1 MLTKMKHRNK
11 LYTIFS
17 ISIII
22 TSIFLI
28 LPTTGKVNEK
38 TNIVINKQPI
48 LPNNFRIGDLIF
60 IESISFFHNICNSW
74 DHVAM
79 YIGNNQFIEANDY
92 SSIPPPIGGT
102 CGVQITPLWK
112 YKLWTQYCTF
122 GSVKNTTEKQ
132 RKAAVNWALDQI
144 GDGNFQKCWGNG
156 SWWANPNPNDKN
168 DPDSNNWYCAEL
180 IWAAYYNTSNGT
192 IDLDI
197 HPGPLQPPTGDGLHF
212 AVNPQ
217 NIASHNK
224 ILLYSDRNAPKT
236 PFIPS
241 GELKRI
247 TLPQIGEYYTF
258 SSENIGKELSFQWA
272 WGDSFKPDKWDRYIE
287 IKSNT
292 TIIKNHRWLRINIH
306 DRLDQNFVF
315 DIRVRCKDK
324 NGRISNW
331 SEPLPVHVTP
341 NSYDTDWI
349 TPKGFI
355 DNDWEG
361 EKNIIDEKTNKN
373 AVYKKKRDIEWS
385 DSPLILTLNESKLIK
400 GFRIKACKNDHIDEM
415 KISFYNHNKCIINFT
430 YNNWPNMR
438 WKIIDL
444 HRYKINI
451 NRVEIY
457 FHINNS
463 YQNLGFYINPIHI
476 YGFSFWEYKGW
487 VC

>member
-1 MLTKMKHRNK
+1 MLKKRSHKNK
-11 LYTIFS
+11 LNALFLILIIF
-17 ISIII
+17 I
-22 TSIFLI
+22 SIFLT
-28 LPTTGKVNEK
+28 LPTSGNPIEK
-38 TNIVINKQPI
+38 NKIILNKQPI
-48 LPNNFRIGDLIF
+48 LPENFQIGDLIF

-92 SSIPPPIGGT
+92 SGIPSPIGGT

-122 GSVKNTTEKQ
+122 GTVKNISEKQ
-132 RKAAVNWALDQI
+132 RKTAVDWAKEQI

-168 DPDSNNWYCAEL
+168 DPDSTNWYCAEL

-197 HPGPLQPPTGDGLHF
+197 TPGPLQPPSGDGIHL

-224 ILLYSDRNAPKT
+224 ILLYSDKDAPKA
-236 PFIPS
+236 PSIPS
-241 GELKRI
+241 GDLLRI
-247 TLPQIGEYYTF
+247 TLPQIGQYSTF
-258 SSENIGKELSFQWA
+258 LKDNLDKELSFQWA
-272 WGDSFKPDKWDRYIE
+272 WGDSFIPDKWGKYIE

-292 TIIKNHRWLRINIH
+292 TITKNHKWLRINIH
-306 DRLDQNFVF
+306 DILDQNFVF

-331 SEPLPVHVTP
+331 SKPLPVHVTP
-341 NSYDTDWI
+341 NNYDADWI
-349 TPKGFI
+349 IPRGFI
-355 DNDWEG
+355 DNDWNG
-361 EKNIIDEKTNKN
+361 EENIIENKN
-373 AVYKKKRDIEWS
+373 YKDAVYKKINDIEWS

-400 GFRIKACKNDHIDEM
+400 GFRIKANNNHHLDEM
-415 KISFYNHNKCIINFT
+415 KISFYNNNENIINFT
-430 YNNWPNMR
+430 YKNWPNMR

-444 HRYKINI
+444 HRYKINVD
-451 NRVEIY
+451 RVEIN

-463 YQNLGFYINPIHI
+463 YQNLGFFINPIHV
-476 YGFSFWEYKGW
+476 YGFSFWEYRGW
-487 VC
+487 I

>member
-1 MLTKMKHRNK
+1 MLIKRGQIRK
-11 LYTIFS
+11 
-17 ISIII
+17 II
-22 TSIFLI
+22 TIIFVNLI
-28 LPTTGKVNEK
+28 IFTQFILLTSSVQ
-38 TNIVINKQPI
+38 NIEININKQPI
-48 LPNNFRIGDLIF
+48 LPKNFKIGDLIF

-102 CGVQITPLWK
+102 SGVQITPLWK
-112 YKLWTQYCTF
+112 YKLWTQYCAF
-122 GSVKNTTEKQ
+122 GTVKNINEKQ
-132 RKAAVNWALDQI
+132 RKAAVDWAIAQI
-144 GDGNFQKCWGNG
+144 DDGNFQKCWGNG

-197 HPGPLQPPTGDGLHF
+197 TPGPLKPPTGDGIHF

-217 NIASHNK
+217 NIASHED
-224 ILLYSDRNAPKT
+224 ILIYSDKNAPKA
-236 PFIPS
+236 PSIPS
-241 GELKRI
+241 GNIKRI
-247 TLPQIGEYYTF
+247 TLPQIGKYTTDIID
-258 SSENIGKELSFQWA
+258 NLNQELSFQWA
-272 WGDSFKPDKWDRYIE
+272 WGDSFKPEKWSEYIE
-287 IKSNT
+287 IKPNT
-292 TIIKNHRWLRINIH
+292 TISKYHKWFRINIH

-341 NSYDTDWI
+341 NNYEADWVNPI
-349 TPKGFI
+349 GFI
-355 DNDWEG
+355 DNEWNGEQNIIE
-361 EKNIIDEKTNKN
+361 EKNYKD
-373 AVYKKKRDIEWS
+373 AYYKKIRDIEWS
-385 DSPLILTLNESKLIK
+385 DSPLILTLNEPLLIK
-400 GFRIKACKNDHIDEM
+400 GFRIKASNNLHIDEM
-415 KISFYNHNKCIINFT
+415 KISFFNKNEHIINFT
-430 YNNWPNMR
+430 YNNWPHLR

-451 NRVEIY
+451 DRVEIE
-457 FHINNS
+457 FHLNYS
-463 YQNLGFYINPIHI
+463 YKNLGFFINPIHV

-487 VC
+487 V